1 VLLGRF
7 AGLGDDRGERNEE
20 AGVFL
25 LHVFV
30 VVPRGQVLAEQDRV
44 WALHALATH
53 GLCLAVSCLVG
64 FRNAVQRDRV
74 ACDVLAGVVQVY
86 VEVLETALV

>member
-1 VLLGRF
+1 MLLGRF

-44 WALHALATH
+44 WALHALAAH
-53 GLCLAVSCLVG
+53 GLRHVVSCLVG
-64 FRNAVQRDRV
+64 CRDVVEGDRV
-74 ACDVLAGVVQVY
+74 ACDMLAGVVGVY
-86 VEVLETALV
+86 VEVLQAALV